1 MEKKKILLVDDDIDL
16 LEQSKISFE
25 SKGFKVS
32 TAESAEAGWI
42 SFQKEKHDSVVID
55 LIMEEHDSGF
65 ILSYKIKKDEYG
77 KNIPVYILTSAT
89 YLTGYKFGVS
99 TEEEKEWI
107 YCDEIINKPVVIE
120 DLIQKIENYYQKKE
134 DIQKALERIP
144 PE

>member
-1 MEKKKILLVDDDIDL
+1 MEKKKILLIDDDIDL

-25 SKGFKVS
+25 SKGYHVV
-32 TAESAEAGWI
+32 TAENVDDGWLL
-42 SFQKEKHDSVVID
+42 FQKEKPYAVVID

-65 ILSYKIKKDEYG
+65 ILSYKIKKDQYG

-107 YCDEIINKPVVIE
+107 YCDEIINKPAVTE
-120 DLIQKIENYYQKKE
+120 DLIEKIKNYYLKKE
-134 DIQKALERIP
+134 DIQKT
-144 PE
+144 